1 MASLAGNVMARLEGS
16 GVRTTAQRRAVVA
29 AALARSRPF
38 TAQELV
44 AELGAI
50 GRATVFRT
58 LDLLVRLGALSRMH
72 AVVAGE
78 RCVRYTR
85 CEPEHHHHLR
95 CRACGRVE
103 EIEAPELERRLGA
116 IARRRG
122 YLSVAHEVEIA
133 GLCPRCRR

>member
-1 MASLAGNVMARLEGS
+1 MVAAASSVMAQLQGTGLRSTE
-16 GVRTTAQRRAVVA
+16 QRRAVVA
-29 AALARSRPF
+29 AALRRARPF

-44 AELGAI
+44 GDLGGI

-72 AVVAGE
+72 AVIEGE

-95 CRACGRVE
+95 CRSCGRVE
-103 EIEAPELERRLGA
+103 EIDAPDIERRLQA
-116 IARRRG
+116 VARRRG
-122 YLSVAHEVEIA
+122 FISVAHEVEIA

>member
-1 MASLAGNVMARLEGS
+1 MTQAGVVLAELRGQ
-16 GVRTTAQRRAVVA
+16 GVRTTAPRRAVVA
-29 AALARSRPF
+29 AALARPRPF

-44 AELGAI
+44 EELDGI

-58 LDLLVRLGALSRMH
+58 LDLLVRVGVLSRMH
-72 AVVAGE
+72 GVEAGE

-95 CRACGRVE
+95 CRSCGRVE
-103 EIEAPELERRLGA
+103 EIGLPALERQLAG

-122 YLSVAHEVEIA
+122 FLATSHEVGIA
-133 GLCPRCRR
+133 GLCPRCR